1 MARAPGTVVML
12 TSSYPRFPGDGI
24 GTFVEPIAHGVA
36 ALGREVHVVAPWH
49 PLITRPPREGGVHFH
64 FYRYAPVPSL
74 QVFGYAAA
82 LRADIALRPAAY
94 LVTPLAVAAGLRAV
108 RRVVKSTGASMLHA
122 HWVVPSGFMAALGAS
137 GLPLV
142 VSLHGSDVF
151 LAEANRMV
159 RAGARYAFK
168 RAGWI
173 TACSEDL
180 RRRAVRIG
188 AREERSNVVPYG
200 VDTSRFK
207 PDPVARRKVRGEHGL
222 GDTDTAIFAVGRL
235 VRKKGFE
242 FLIDAV
248 SGMRDLRQPPTLFI
262 AGSGDLEPDLR
273 QRAAQRGVE
282 SHVSFL
288 GAVLHD
294 QVADW
299 FAAADVVVIPSV
311 HDDAGN
317 VDGLPNTLLE
327 ALSSGTPVVTTS
339 AGGTGSVAIDGRTA
353 RVVAERD
360 SAALAGAMTALL
372 SNPSAAAEL
381 GRSARAEVSRGHT
394 WTRVAERFCEAY
406 ARALHARA

>member
-1 MARAPGTVVML
+1 ML

-36 ALGREVHVVAPWH
+36 ALGREVHIVAPWH
-49 PLITRPPREGGVHFH
+49 PLITRPPREGDVHFH
-64 FYRYAPVPSL
+64 FYRYAPLPSL
-74 QVFGYAAA
+74 HLFGYAAA
-82 LRADIALRPAAY
+82 LRADIALRPTAY
-94 LVTPLAVAAGLRAV
+94 LVTPVAVAAGLRAV
-108 RRVVKSTGASMLHA
+108 RRVVKNTGASLLHA
-122 HWVVPSGFMAALGAS
+122 HWVVPSGFIAALGAS

-142 VSLHGSDVF
+142 ISLHGSDVF
-151 LAEANRMV
+151 LAETNRMV
-159 RAGARYAFK
+159 RVGARYAFK

-188 AREERSNVVPYG
+188 AREERSDVVPYG

-222 GDTDTAIFAVGRL
+222 GDADAVVFAVGRL

-242 FLIDAV
+242 FLIDAI
-248 SGMRDLRQPPTLFI
+248 SRMRDLPQPPTLFI
-262 AGSGDLEPDLR
+262 AGSGDLEPELR
-273 QRAAQRGVE
+273 QRTARRGVE
-282 SHVSFL
+282 FRVSFL

-299 FAAADVVVIPSV
+299 FAAADVAVVPSV

-339 AGGTGSVAIDGRTA
+339 AGGTRSVAIEGRTA

-360 SAALAGAMTALL
+360 SAALADAITALL
-372 SNPSAAAEL
+372 SNPSAAAALAQEA
-381 GRSARAEVSRGHT
+381 RKAMCQEHDWARVAQRFDDAYTEAARAAAVGAITS
-394 WTRVAERFCEAY
+394 
-406 ARALHARA
+406 